1 MDVPD
6 AETSFAPRIK
16 SGYQTSAVKHRQ
28 NMRSEVEIRLLGL
41 KSQVRV
47 GLIKLPSPQS
57 IR

>member
-16 SGYQTSAVKHRQ
+16 SGYQTSAVKCRQ
-28 NMRSEVEIRLLGL
+28 NLRSEVEIRLLGL
-41 KSQVRV
+41 KSEVRV
-47 GLIKLPSPQS
+47 GLITLPSPQS